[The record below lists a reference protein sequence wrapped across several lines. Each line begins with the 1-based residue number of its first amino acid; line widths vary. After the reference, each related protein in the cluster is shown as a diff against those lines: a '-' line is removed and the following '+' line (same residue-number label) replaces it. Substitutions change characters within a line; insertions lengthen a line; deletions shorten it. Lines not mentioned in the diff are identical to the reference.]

1 MTTMTFTR
9 LIVGINRLL
18 LLVIPILNRM
28 TITNYFILAMKTFI
42 KLLSTSTTIQTSK
55 ASEVNMTQTI
65 QLAGLTINQ
74 NLYDFIEREALPDTG
89 IASAH
94 FWQSFAKIIN
104 DLSGENAQLLAKR
117 DDLQAQID
125 TWHKDNFGDKFSFAN
140 YKQFLADIGYL
151 SPVVDDFSISTENVD
166 AELATIAGPQ
176 LVVPIMNARFALNAV
191 NARWGSLYDALYGT
205 DVISSEDGA
214 EKAGAY
220 NPARGAK
227 VISYAKNFLDQAI
240 PLVNGSHQDAIAYHF
255 NEQQLMVSL
264 ANGEQSP
271 LKESSAFIGFT
282 GSINQPNTLAFKH
295 NGLHLELVFDADSVI
310 GKSEPSTLSDILLE
324 SALTTIMDCEDSVA
338 AVDGDD
344 KVVAYRNWLGLMQ
357 GTLTEEINKN
367 GQAFTRK
374 MNDDR
379 SYQSLS
385 GDSIQLKG
393 RSLMF
398 VRNVGHLMTNNAI
411 IDEQGREVP
420 EGIMDAVI
428 TSMLALH
435 DLKGN
440 GKLSNSNEAS
450 IYIVKPKMHGPEEV
464 QFADTLFARVE
475 DALSLPRNTIKMG
488 IMDEERRTSVN
499 LKNCI
504 HAAKERVVFI
514 NTGFLD
520 RTGDEIHTSMAAG
533 PMARKA
539 EIKLTPW
546 IGAYENN
553 NVDVGLACGFS
564 QKAQIGKGM
573 WPIPD
578 QMANMIATKINH
590 VEAGAN
596 TAWVPS
602 PTAATLHALHYH
614 RIDVFALQ
622 KDLMLRTSA
631 NLDDILTIPLA
642 TDTNWSD
649 AEITEELDNNAQG
662 ILGYVVRWIDQGIGC
677 SKVPDINDVG
687 LMEDRA
693 TLRISS
699 QHIANWLQH
708 GICSQEQVQA
718 SLEKMAKIVDG
729 QNASD
734 PSYQAMSDDFANS
747 IAFKAASSLVF
758 AGAEQ
763 PSGYTEPL
771 LHQCRLDKKQEL
783 ANNK

>member
-1 MTTMTFTR
+1 MSNTIE
-9 LIVGINRLL
+9 LEGLQIN
-18 LLVIPILNRM
+18 
-28 TITNYFILAMKTFI
+28 K
-42 KLLSTSTTIQTSK
+42 
-55 ASEVNMTQTI
+55 
-65 QLAGLTINQ
+65 
-74 NLYDFIEREALPDTG
+74 NLFNFIEQKALPETG
-89 IASAH
+89 ISSAH
-94 FWQSFAKIIN
+94 FWQSFAKIID

-117 DDLQAQID
+117 EDLQAQID
-125 TWHKDNFGDKFSFAN
+125 TWHKDNFAEKFNFDS
-140 YKQFLADIGYL
+140 YKQFLSDIGYL
-151 SPVVDDFSISTENVD
+151 APAVDDFAISTENVD

-205 DVISSEDGA
+205 DAIGTEDGA
-214 EKAGAY
+214 EKTASY
-220 NPARGAK
+220 NPVRGNK
-227 VISYAKNFLDQAI
+227 VIAFAKDFLDQAI
-240 PLVNGSHQDAIAYHF
+240 PLNGASHQQAVAY
-255 NEQQLMVSL
+255 NLIEQQLVISL
-264 ANGEQSP
+264 ENGEQVS
-271 LKESSAFIGFT
+271 LQNNDSFIGFT
-282 GSINQPNTLAFKH
+282 GTITAPSALAFKH
-295 NGLHLELVFDADSVI
+295 NGLHLELVFDRESVI
-310 GKSEPSTLSDILLE
+310 GKSDPAGLSDVLLE

-338 AVDGDD
+338 AVDGED
-344 KVVAYRNWLGLMQ
+344 KVLAYSNWLGLMQ
-357 GTLTEEINKN
+357 GNLTESISKN
-367 GQAFTRK
+367 GQEFTRK
-374 MNDDR
+374 MNADR
-379 SYQSLS
+379 SYQTLAGQSVS
-385 GDSIQLKG
+385 LKG

-411 IDEQGREVP
+411 IDNQNREVP
-420 EGIMDAVI
+420 EGILDAMI
-428 TSMLALH
+428 TSLIAIH
-435 DLKGN
+435 DIKGN
-440 GKLSNSNEAS
+440 GELSNSNESS

-464 QFADTLFARVE
+464 KFADTLFARVE

-504 HAAKERVVFI
+504 HAAKARVVFI

-539 EIKLTPW
+539 DIKLTPW

-564 QKAQIGKGM
+564 KKAQIGKGM

-622 KDLMLRTSA
+622 QELTKRESA

-642 TDTNWSD
+642 TDTSWSN

-699 QHIANWLQH
+699 QHIANWLHH
-708 GICSQEQVQA
+708 GICTKEQVQA
-718 SLEKMAKIVDG
+718 SLEKMAKIVDE
-729 QNASD
+729 QNAND
-734 PSYQAMSDDFANS
+734 PSYQAMSKDFASS
-747 IAFKAASSLVF
+747 IAFEAASALVF
-758 AGAEQ
+758 SGVEQ

-771 LHQCRLDKKQEL
+771 LHQFRLDKKAQL
-783 ANNK
+783 SA

>member
-1 MTTMTFTR
+1 MTHN
-9 LIVGINRLL
+9 V
-18 LLVIPILNRM
+18 
-28 TITNYFILAMKTFI
+28 
-42 KLLSTSTTIQTSK
+42 KLS
-55 ASEVNMTQTI
+55 
-65 QLAGLTINQ
+65 GLTINQ
-74 NLYDFIEREALPDTG
+74 DLFDFIEQEVLPESG
-89 IASAH
+89 ISSSQ
-94 FWQSFAKIIN
+94 FWPDFAQIIN
-104 DLSGENAQLLAKR
+104 DLSDDNAKLLSQR
-117 DDLQAQID
+117 EELQTKID
-125 TWHKDNFGDKFSFAN
+125 NWHQDNFGEKFDFTN
-140 YKQFLADIGYL
+140 YKKFLTDIGYL
-151 SPVVDDFSISTENVD
+151 APVVDDFTISTENVD
-166 AELATIAGPQ
+166 AELASMAGPQ

-205 DVISSEDGA
+205 DVISSENGA
-214 EKAGAY
+214 EKTTRY
-220 NPARGAK
+220 NPVRGAQ
-227 VISYAKNFLDQAI
+227 VISYAKNFLDQTI
-240 PLVNGSHQDAIAYHF
+240 PLTNGSHNDVVAYHL
-255 NEQQLMVSL
+255 NGQQLIVSL
-264 ANGEQSP
+264 KNGKQSS
-271 LKESSAFIGFT
+271 LQNDEAFIGFT
-282 GSINQPNTLAFKH
+282 GSINQPSTLAFKH
-295 NGLHLELVFDADSVI
+295 NGLHLELVFDATSDI
-310 GKSEPSTLSDILLE
+310 GKVDPSTLSDVILE

-338 AVDGDD
+338 AVDGED
-344 KVVAYRNWLGLMQ
+344 KVIAYRNWLGLMK
-357 GTLTEEINKN
+357 GNLTENITKG
-367 GQAFTRK
+367 GQSFTRK
-374 MNDDR
+374 MNNDKQ
-379 SYQSLS
+379 YQSLS
-385 GDSIQLKG
+385 GETITLKG

-411 IDEQGREVP
+411 IDEKGREVP
-420 EGIMDAVI
+420 EGILDAMI
-428 TSMLALH
+428 TSLIALH

-440 GKLSNSNEAS
+440 SALSNSNEAS
-450 IYIVKPKMHGPEEV
+450 IYIVKPKMHGPDEV

-475 DALSLPRNTIKMG
+475 SALLLPRNTIKMG

-539 EIKLTPW
+539 DIKLTPW

-614 RIDVFALQ
+614 RINVFNLQ
-622 KDLMLRTSA
+622 QTLMQRECAS
-631 NLDDILTIPLA
+631 LDDILTIPLA
-642 TDTNWSD
+642 QDTNWSVD
-649 AEITEELDNNAQG
+649 EITEELDNNAQG

-708 GICSQEQVQA
+708 GICTQEQVQN

-729 QNASD
+729 QNAND
-734 PSYQAMSDDFANS
+734 PSYQAMSNDFANS

-758 AGAEQ
+758 QGAKQ

-771 LHQCRLDKKQEL
+771 LHQFRLDKK
-783 ANNK
+783 ASDAIN

>member
-1 MTTMTFTR
+1 
-9 LIVGINRLL
+9 
-18 LLVIPILNRM
+18 
-28 TITNYFILAMKTFI
+28 
-42 KLLSTSTTIQTSK
+42 
-55 ASEVNMTQTI
+55 MTQTI
-65 QLAGLTINQ
+65 QLAGLTINE
-74 NLYDFIEREALPDTG
+74 NLHDFIEREALPDTG

-94 FWQSFAKIIN
+94 FWQSFANIIN
-104 DLSGENAQLLAKR
+104 DLSGENSQLLAKR
-117 DDLQAQID
+117 DDLQTQID
-125 TWHKDNFGDKFSFAN
+125 TWHKNNFGDKFNFAN

-151 SPVVDDFSISTENVD
+151 APVVDDFSISTENVD

-205 DVISSEDGA
+205 DVISDEDGA
-214 EKAGAY
+214 EKSTNY
-220 NPARGAK
+220 NPVRGAK
-227 VISYAKNFLDQAI
+227 VIRYAKEFLDQAI
-240 PLVNGSHQDAIAYHF
+240 PLVNGSHQDAIAYHL

-271 LKESSAFIGFT
+271 LKESSALIGYT
-282 GSINQPNTLAFKH
+282 GSINQPDTLAFRH
-295 NGLHLELVFDADSVI
+295 NGLHLELVFDTSSVI
-310 GKSEPSTLSDILLE
+310 GKSEPSNLSDILLE

-338 AVDGDD
+338 AVDGED

-379 SYQSLS
+379 SYQTLS
-385 GDSIQLKG
+385 GDSVQLKG

-420 EGIMDAVI
+420 EGIMDAVV
-428 TSMLALH
+428 TSMIALH

-440 GKLSNSNEAS
+440 GKLSNSSEAS

-539 EIKLTPW
+539 DIKLTPW

-622 KDLMLRTSA
+622 KDLMQRESA

-642 TDTNWSD
+642 TDTNWND
-649 AEITEELDNNAQG
+649 TEITEELDNNAQG
-662 ILGYVVRWIDQGIGC
+662 ILGYVVRWVDQGIGC

-699 QHIANWLQH
+699 QHIANWLYH

-734 PSYQAMSDDFANS
+734 PSYQAMSDDFTNS
-747 IAFKAASSLVF
+747 IAFKAASALVF

>member
-1 MTTMTFTR
+1 
-9 LIVGINRLL
+9 
-18 LLVIPILNRM
+18 
-28 TITNYFILAMKTFI
+28 
-42 KLLSTSTTIQTSK
+42 
-55 ASEVNMTQTI
+55 MTQ
-65 QLAGLTINQ
+65 QVKLAGLTINQ
-74 NLYDFIEREALPDTG
+74 DLFDFIEQEALPESG
-89 IASAH
+89 ISSPQ
-94 FWQSFAKIIN
+94 FWQSFAEIIN
-104 DLSGENAQLLAKR
+104 DLSGENAKLLTKR
-117 DDLQAQID
+117 DELQTQID
-125 TWHKDNFGDKFSFAN
+125 NWHKSNFGDKFNFGN
-140 YKQFLADIGYL
+140 YKQFLSDIGYL
-151 SPVVDDFSISTENVD
+151 APMVEDFSISTENVD
-166 AELATIAGPQ
+166 AELASIAGPQ

-205 DVISSEDGA
+205 DVISSDNGA

-220 NPARGAK
+220 NPVRGAK
-227 VISYAKNFLDQAI
+227 VISYAKDYLDQAI
-240 PLVNGSHQDAIAYHF
+240 PLVNGSHQDVVAYHL
-255 NEQQLMVSL
+255 NEQQLVVSL
-264 ANGEQSP
+264 NNGEQSS
-271 LKESSAFIGFT
+271 LQNADAFIGFT
-282 GSINQPNTLAFKH
+282 GSISQPNTIVFEH
-295 NGLHLELVFDADSVI
+295 NGLHLELVFDATSAI
-310 GKSEPSTLSDILLE
+310 GKEDPSTLSDIILE

-338 AVDGDD
+338 AVDGED
-344 KVVAYRNWLGLMQ
+344 KVIAYRNWLGLMK
-357 GTLTEEINKN
+357 GNLTEKISKGGKE
-367 GQAFTRK
+367 FTRK
-374 MNDDR
+374 MNSDR
-379 SYQSLS
+379 TYQSLS
-385 GDSIQLKG
+385 GDSVTLKG

-398 VRNVGHLMTNNAI
+398 VRNVGHLMTNSAI
-411 IDEQGREVP
+411 IDNQGKEVP
-420 EGIMDAVI
+420 EGILDAMI
-428 TSMLALH
+428 TSLIALH

-440 GKLSNSNEAS
+440 STLSNSNEGS
-450 IYIVKPKMHGPEEV
+450 IYIVKPKMHGPDEV

-504 HAAKERVVFI
+504 HAAKARVVFI

-539 EIKLTPW
+539 DIKLTPW

-578 QMANMIATKINH
+578 QMANMITTKINH

-614 RIDVFALQ
+614 RVDVFSLQ
-622 KDLMLRTSA
+622 QDLIKRESA

-642 TDTNWSD
+642 TDINWSVD
-649 AEITEELDNNAQG
+649 EITEELDNNAQG
-662 ILGYVVRWIDQGIGC
+662 ILGYVVRWIDQGVGC

-699 QHIANWLQH
+699 QHIANWLHH
-708 GICSQEQVQA
+708 GICTQEQVQA

-729 QNASD
+729 QNAND
-734 PSYQAMSDDFANS
+734 PSYQAMSNDFANS
-747 IAFKAASSLVF
+747 IAFKAAASLVF
-758 AGAEQ
+758 NGAEQ

-771 LHQCRLDKKQEL
+771 LHQFRLDKKASQI
-783 ANNK
+783 N